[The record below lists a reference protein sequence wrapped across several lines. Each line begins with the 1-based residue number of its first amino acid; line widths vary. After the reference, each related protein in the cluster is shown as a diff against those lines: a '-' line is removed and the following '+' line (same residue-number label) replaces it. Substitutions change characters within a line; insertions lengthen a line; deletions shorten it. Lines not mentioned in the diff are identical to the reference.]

1 MPDKKSDL
9 SLTRIDMH
17 PPTPEDFDQFGERR
31 KTDPIGQIVTGE
43 FDNVTTPEL
52 IPIELDIDAEIFDS
66 QFAVSFAMGVGLG
79 ICGFVVA
86 YMILCAVF
94 GMK

>member
-1 MPDKKSDL
+1 MTFMPCSCSHMFPNQLIQDDDGHRLGCRKYKTTGSDKKSDL

-17 PPTPEDFDQFGERR
+17 PPTPEDFEKFGERR

-52 IPIELDIDAEIFDS
+52 IPIELRRA
-66 QFAVSFAMGVGLG
+66 
-79 ICGFVVA
+79 
-86 YMILCAVF
+86 
-94 GMK
+94 